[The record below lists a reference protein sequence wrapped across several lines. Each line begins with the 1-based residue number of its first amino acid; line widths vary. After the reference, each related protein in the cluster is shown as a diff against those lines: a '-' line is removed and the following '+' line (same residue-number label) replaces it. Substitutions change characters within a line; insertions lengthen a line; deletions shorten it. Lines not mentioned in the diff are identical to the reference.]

1 MEHGESLP
9 EPKGV
14 QPRPD
19 LWPAHSHSGI
29 MASSFFWSSLFSLR
43 GERGPCR
50 HSTPGT
56 EAAGA
61 TAPALSLDSLMN
73 LSCPWSC
80 SVALQA
86 PKGAAQPR
94 TLHRSCAGNTAPHG
108 AGAAPG
114 TAGDPQGQQELEDK
128 ENRGMLGSHSPQHLR
143 AWPDTEQPPVDT
155 ELTRTLRQHFVPRAQ
170 TPRAP

>member
-61 TAPALSLDSLMN
+61 TDPAPSLDPLMN

-108 AGAAPG
+108 AEAAPG
-114 TAGDPQGQQELEDK
+114 TAGDPRGQAGVRGQGKPWNACLVPTLPSTSEPGLTQ
-128 ENRGMLGSHSPQHLR
+128 NSPP
-143 AWPDTEQPPVDT
+143 W
-155 ELTRTLRQHFVPRAQ
+155 TRS
-170 TPRAP
+170 